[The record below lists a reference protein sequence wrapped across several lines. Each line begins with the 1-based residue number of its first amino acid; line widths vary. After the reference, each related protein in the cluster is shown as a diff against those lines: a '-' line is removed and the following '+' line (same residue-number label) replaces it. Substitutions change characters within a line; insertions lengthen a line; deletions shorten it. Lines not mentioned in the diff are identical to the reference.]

1 MGCHFLLQ
9 GVFLTQKLNPHLL
22 HLLHWQAGSLPLAP
36 PGKPLYFLV
45 FLNGIFYIWIGQKV
59 LLNKWVSLKQCYLA
73 NKFYM
78 QPFFTAWIF
87 EEMLRTINT
96 IVFFSLRQHKFH
108 GKQMKFIS
116 EGQISQ
122 TTFSSIYASIVQAS
136 FFLYPIWNLKIVLMC
151 TERKLPRKQP
161 QRRLAICLSKRKKER
176 NRMIFLI

>member
-1 MGCHFLLQ
+1 
-9 GVFLTQKLNPHLL
+9 
-22 HLLHWQAGSLPLAP
+22 
-36 PGKPLYFLV
+36 
-45 FLNGIFYIWIGQKV
+45 
-59 LLNKWVSLKQCYLA
+59 
-73 NKFYM
+73 M

-136 FFLYPIWNLKIVLMC
+136 FFFISNLKSKNSIDVH
-151 TERKLPRKQP
+151 RKEI
-161 QRRLAICLSKRKKER
+161 A
-176 NRMIFLI
+176 